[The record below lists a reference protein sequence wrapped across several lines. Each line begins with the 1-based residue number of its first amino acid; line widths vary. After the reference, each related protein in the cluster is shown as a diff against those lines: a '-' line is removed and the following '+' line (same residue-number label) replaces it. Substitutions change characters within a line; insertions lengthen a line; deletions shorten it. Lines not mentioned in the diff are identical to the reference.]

1 MKVEF
6 VKARGNFSA
15 GQVVDLPNEEYAKAV
30 ASGDALDAV
39 SAAEAK
45 KLREDKSKVLDAN
58 ISQAIVRAKKR
69 GAIAPKDE
77 VKATEAVSRFK
88 QFRGK
93 DNEVDGANLI
103 VETLDAMEG
112 EDQRRLTERTTVFAR
127 ENGGAAPVLGYGAY
141 TGESLKDN
149 LLNGYCK
156 AREDMNNVI
165 RTLPAGD
172 EGKSRLAG
180 MIEVSRSTSAVLAS
194 TMHAIEKLGGDV
206 RLMDVIHAAD
216 TTDANVGTVNT
227 GLVLMRNLGF
237 LKNKLGWMPYIST
250 DLRNEP
256 ALFNQNIFTRY
267 IVPPATVAFDT
278 TNGWV
283 TQTPTATDVNV
294 SINQHYGVPITF
306 QTQLLGSTVR
316 NLFAEQQGA
325 QIYALAEKVNTNFL
339 TTLFAAAWTG
349 TIATNSQPLANWNIT
364 GLVGIK
370 NALTISKVPDIGRFV
385 LLHSMHHDK
394 LLQDSNL
401 ILANTLMAA
410 LGGNGGQA
418 AASYNTGELPV
429 LFGLKVLE
437 SQLALATTGVLGS
450 VTVTNGVPSYGA
462 NNQVGFAGNM
472 SSMLFA
478 ARIPQ
483 DYTTVLPGIPATAA
497 IEIITDPDSGLSMMF
512 TKYIDHKL
520 AATVA
525 RVSLM
530 WGTAQGDPRQG
541 IVITP

>member
-1 MKVEF
+1 MKVKF

-39 SAAEAK
+39 SAAEAEG
-45 KLREDKSKVLDAN
+45 LREAKSKVLDAS
-58 ISQAIVRAKKR
+58 IAQAIVRAKRR

-77 VKATEAVSRFK
+77 VKATEHVARFK

-93 DNEVDGANLI
+93 ENEVDAAGLI
-103 VETLDAMEG
+103 VETIDALEG
-112 EDQRRLTERTTVFAR
+112 EDQRRLTERTTLFAR
-127 ENGGAAPVLGYGAY
+127 ENGAAAPVLGYGAY

-149 LLNGYCK
+149 LLNGYCR
-156 AREDMNNVI
+156 ARENMNNTI
-165 RTLPAGD
+165 RTMPAG
-172 EGKSRLAG
+172 ESGKKALADMTEISRN
-180 MIEVSRSTSAVLAS
+180 TSVVLAS
-194 TMHAIEKLGGDV
+194 TMRAIEKLGGDV
-206 RLMDVIHAAD
+206 RLMDIIHAAD

-267 IVPPATVAFDT
+267 IVPPPTVAFDT

-294 SINQHYGVPITF
+294 QINQHYGVPITF

-325 QIYALAEKVNTNFL
+325 QIYALAEKVNQHFL
-339 TTLFAAAWTG
+339 TTLFTATWSG
-349 TIATNSQPLANWNIT
+349 TIGTNSQPLANWNIT

-437 SQLALATTGVLGS
+437 SQLALATSGTLGT
-450 VTVTNGVPSYGA
+450 VTVAGGVPSYGA
-462 NNQVGFAGNM
+462 NNQIGFAGNM

-530 WGTAQGDPRQG
+530 WGDAQGDPRQG
-541 IVITP
+541 IIITP